1 MLWAISWVI
10 APVINDTV
18 YKGDTCPGVSV
29 HSSMLGVP
37 SSYACADIM
46 FAFDLTGSM
55 WGELSYAQ
63 ANANA
68 IMDSLATSIPDVRFG
83 VASQAD
89 YPAYYSYCG
98 YSDTYGDG
106 SWGDYPYR
114 LDRPLTYDT
123 ALVRSVINSLYI
135 LNGVDAPESYARL
148 LWEMLNDPSIGW
160 RTTCAR
166 FVLYWLDNI
175 PHACDIYD
183 PTRPYYAYTGT
194 DPGRD
199 GIAGTSDDIYWYP
212 LLRNLR
218 TNGIKP
224 IILVSAS
231 YSYYLPWWQYWMTD
245 TLADGI
251 AVIRGSAIARQIDS
265 LVGSTA
271 LTIDT
276 LRPVV
281 REAAYVSWVTFT
293 PSYYAGITLT
303 PPEDTFNFTITF
315 NVPAAAPAGLHTF
328 HIDYYRDAILV
339 DSQLVNLWVY
349 DCTAGYD
356 DPISVWESM
365 KEGKILVKGT
375 SIYVPD
381 GLVVHIYSADGKRI
395 GVLNSGTHNL
405 SKLGKGVYFV
415 YDVKGGK
422 TLRVIVK

>member
-1 MLWAISWVI
+1 MIWAISWVI
-10 APVINDTV
+10 SPVINDTI
-18 YKGDTCPGVSV
+18 YKGDTCPGTAV
-29 HSSMLGVP
+29 HSAMLGIP
-37 SSYACADIM
+37 SNYACADIM

-55 WGELSYAQ
+55 SGELSYAQ
-63 ANANA
+63 ANASA
-68 IMDSLATSIPDVRFG
+68 IMDSLASSISDVRFG

-89 YPAYYSYCG
+89 YPNSYSYCS
-98 YSDTYGDG
+98 YSGSYGSG
-106 SWGDYPYR
+106 GCGDYPYS
-114 LDRPLTYDT
+114 LNQPLTYDT
-123 ALVRSVINSLYI
+123 ALVRAAISSLP
-135 LNGVDAPESYARL
+135 LLCGSDAPESYARL
-148 LWEMLNDPSIGW
+148 LWEMLNDASIGW

-175 PHACDIYD
+175 PHGCDIYD
-183 PTRPYYAYTGT
+183 PTRPYSAYTGT

-199 GIAGTSDDIYWYP
+199 ALAGTSDDIYWYP

-231 YSYYLPWWQYWMTD
+231 STTYLTWWQYWMTD
-245 TLADGI
+245 TLANGI
-251 AVIRGSAIARQIDS
+251 AVVRGTAIARQIDS

-293 PSYYAGITLT
+293 PPYYAGITLT

-315 NVPAAAPAGLHTF
+315 NVPASAPSGLHTF

-356 DPISVWESM
+356 DPIAVWENV
-365 KEGKILVKGT
+365 KEGKILIKGT

-422 TLRVIVK
+422 TLRVIVR